1 MRLFLEISFWTR
13 SSTSS
18 SSVRVFRV
26 ASSTSAVASA
36 AVADSVFSCSWAKK
50 GTFIW
55 RLLLLDTD
63 ALEADG
69 ANAEHV
75 DDVAR
80 RTAVVERNFIVVFVF
95 GVLVLCC
102 ERGG

>member
-1 MRLFLEISFWTR
+1 VEQIQRHHVTVHS
-13 SSTSS
+13 
-18 SSVRVFRV
+18 
-26 ASSTSAVASA
+26 
-36 AVADSVFSCSWAKK
+36 
-50 GTFIW
+50 
-55 RLLLLDTD
+55 LLLLDTD